1 MLPWKTRNIY
11 AHNHVLVSLNTSCRV
26 RKGGF
31 CVTADLLL
39 LWRPRP
45 ASPIFLSCCQTN
57 YSWHSVLLTRR
68 DKAAP
73 GWYKYRVDEIPGK
86 VLRIEF
92 IWRQIWKVKT
102 FFITPVRRVGAIFF
116 RNQVSS
122 QSVLQ
127 DGWIFFSAIH
137 MERLLNCMFGISH
150 LLISW
155 WVFSFVLRQDFM

>member
-11 AHNHVLVSLNTSCRV
+11 AHNHVLASLNTSCRV
-26 RKGGF
+26 RNGGS
-31 CVTADLLL
+31 CVTAALLL

-45 ASPIFLSCCQTN
+45 ASPIFVSCCQTN
-57 YSWHSVLLTRR
+57 YSWHSVLRTGW

-102 FFITPVRRVGAIFF
+102 CLSLLPGELEPFFF

-122 QSVLQ
+122 QSALQ
-127 DGWIFFSAIH
+127 VGWMCFSAIH
-137 MERLLNCMFGISH
+137 IERLLNCMFGRSH
-150 LLISW
+150 LLVSW
-155 WVFSFVLRQDFM
+155 WVFSFGLRQDFM